1 VPVAITSLPAMCD
14 ISFSCSNLKN
24 EKAIPRR
31 IMSIREAFF
40 LMIRQAEDKM
50 PMEIVKKGK

>member
-1 VPVAITSLPAMCD
+1 MCD